1 MHSCLKMPDLEDLEV
16 PIMVITTSEGK
27 MATEC
32 QGEMMLMK
40 ILQMIRIQM
49 MMMMIMTGMM
59 MTLQM
64 VINTGGQGVGLAN
77 NLILK

>member
-1 MHSCLKMPDLEDLEV
+1 MPDLEDLEV

-32 QGEMMLMK
+32 QGEMMQMK

-49 MMMMIMTGMM
+49 TMMMMMTGMM
-59 MTLQM
+59 MTLRM
-64 VINTGGQGVGLAN
+64 VMDTGGQGAELAN
-77 NLILK
+77 SLILK